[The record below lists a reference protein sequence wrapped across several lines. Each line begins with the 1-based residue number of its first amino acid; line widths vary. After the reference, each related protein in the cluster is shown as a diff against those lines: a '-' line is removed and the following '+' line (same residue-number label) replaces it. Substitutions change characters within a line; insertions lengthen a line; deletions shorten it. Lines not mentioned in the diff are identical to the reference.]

1 MATTTLLTACSPGFC
16 RLLRRKIDR
25 NRRVRPESRSSRR
38 LSRLLRQKTDP
49 NPLSTTILSVLTA
62 SPPDWRVSQV
72 SGERCGGEEVHEG
85 KPHPSS
91 ILIPCISD
99 SGPKLCLPF
108 FLEQFGD
115 RKITVFQL
123 SPEAPTPV
131 GEATTTYDWR

>member
-38 LSRLLRQKTDP
+38 LSLLLRQKTDP

-72 SGERCGGEEVHEG
+72 SSERCGGEEVHEG
-85 KPHPSS
+85 F
-91 ILIPCISD
+91 LVGLSD
-99 SGPKLCLPF
+99 RFGPKLCLPYF
-108 FLEQFGD
+108 REQFGD

-123 SPEAPTPV
+123 APEAPTPV
-131 GEATTTYDWR
+131 GEATTTSDWR

>member
-25 NRRVRPESRSSRR
+25 NRRAFTRISVLTASLFFSVEDRSKPTADD
-38 LSRLLRQKTDP
+38 LLLP
-49 NPLSTTILSVLTA
+49 VLTA

-99 SGPKLCLPF
+99 F
-108 FLEQFGD
+108 
-115 RKITVFQL
+115 V
-123 SPEAPTPV
+123 
-131 GEATTTYDWR
+131 